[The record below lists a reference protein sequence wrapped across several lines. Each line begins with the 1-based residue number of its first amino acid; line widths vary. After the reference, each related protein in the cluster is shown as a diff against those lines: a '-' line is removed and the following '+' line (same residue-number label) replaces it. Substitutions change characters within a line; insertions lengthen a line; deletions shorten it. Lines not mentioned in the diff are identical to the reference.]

1 MDVTKV
7 SKDIQEQSQND
18 FALEVSEEQL
28 EVYVDILLHET
39 SFLFDDKVKLFLN
52 EINLIRSINKSK
64 KATSQNNCC

>member
-39 SFLFDDKVKLFLN
+39 SFLFDDKVKLFLYF
-52 EINLIRSINKSK
+52 INLIR
-64 KATSQNNCC
+64 